1 MQKDLTLVIITFV
14 AVALSAVVDRKRTAK
29 GIVNGLQMLFK
40 LLPQFLLLIIFVSVF
55 LTLVPPDDLVNL
67 FGQSLTGVGFITAAF
82 IGSVALIPGPIAYP
96 LVGMLYQRGIPVTVL
111 AVFITTLTMVGIF
124 TFPIEKEYLG
134 LRIAILRNVLSFF
147 GALLIGFV
155 VGGLL

>member
-1 MQKDLTLVIITFV
+1 MQKDLILVIITLA
-14 AVALSAVVDRKRTAK
+14 AVALSVVVDRKRTAK

-55 LTLVPPDDLVNL
+55 LTVVPSDDLATL
-67 FGQSLTGVGFITAAF
+67 LSQSSTGVSAISAAF

-96 LVGMLYQRGIPVTVL
+96 LVGMLYQKGVPVTII

-134 LRIAILRNVLSFF
+134 FQIAILRNILSFLGAMIIGF
-147 GALLIGFV
+147 TVGALL
-155 VGGLL
+155 

>member
-1 MQKDLTLVIITFV
+1 MQKDLTLIIITF
-14 AVALSAVVDRKRTAK
+14 AALALSAVVDRKRTAK
-29 GIVNGLQMLFK
+29 GIVNGLHMLFN
-40 LLPQFLLLIIFVSVF
+40 LLPQFLLLVIFVSVF

-67 FGQSLTGVGFITAAF
+67 LGQSLTSVGIIAAAV

-96 LVGMLYQRGIPVTVL
+96 LAGMLYQRGVPVTIL

-155 VGGLL
+155 VGGVL